1 MRKRF
6 GAQTVLD
13 GIELSIARGEV
24 FVLVG
29 ASGSGKS
36 TALKMISGVD
46 VPDSGQVWLH
56 GKDVT
61 HLPPYR
67 RAVHTVFQNY
77 ALFPH
82 LDVQQNVAFPLSVA
96 GIGKSEQGRRV
107 HEALGWVQL
116 QEFAQRRVEALS
128 GGERQRVALAR
139 ALVNEPQCLLLD
151 EPLSALDP
159 HLRAQ
164 TLELLQDIQMRLSVT
179 YLYVTHDREE
189 ALRIGT
195 RIGVLNRGR
204 LEQIGKPEEIYRRP
218 ATAFVASFLGRI
230 NWLRPAFGAVK
241 LGVRPEHLRLAPEGH
256 LSAQVVGRQFSG
268 QSVLVRMIAGD
279 GTPLVADVREPSSHV
294 ALGQTVGVSWL
305 PEDAHMFPAD
315 GEEAGE

>member
-1 MRKRF
+1 MRKQF
-6 GAQTVLD
+6 GAHTVLD

-29 ASGSGKS
+29 ASGSVKS
-36 TALKMISGVD
+36 TALKLVSGIE
-46 VPDSGQVWLH
+46 VPDNGQVWLH

-61 HLPPYR
+61 NLPPYR

-82 LDVQQNVAFPLSVA
+82 LNVQENVAFPLSVA
-96 GIGKSEQGRRV
+96 GIAKSEQIRRV
-107 HEALGWVQL
+107 HEALAWVQL
-116 QEFAQRRVEALS
+116 QRFAQRRVETLS

-139 ALVNEPQCLLLD
+139 ALVNKPQCLLLD

-164 TLELLQDIQMRLSVT
+164 TLELLQDVQIRLGVT

-204 LEQIGKPEEIYRRP
+204 LEQIGTPEEVYRRP

-230 NWLRPAFGAVK
+230 NWLPGRVSGTIGAPLPASKDIK
-241 LGVRPEHLRLAPEGH
+241 LGVRPEHLRLASEGP
-256 LSAQVVGRQFSG
+256 LSAQIVAKQFSG
-268 QSVLVRMIAGD
+268 QSMLVRMIAAD
-279 GTPLVADVREPSSHV
+279 GTPLIADVR
-294 ALGQTVGVSWL
+294 
-305 PEDAHMFPAD
+305 
-315 GEEAGE
+315 